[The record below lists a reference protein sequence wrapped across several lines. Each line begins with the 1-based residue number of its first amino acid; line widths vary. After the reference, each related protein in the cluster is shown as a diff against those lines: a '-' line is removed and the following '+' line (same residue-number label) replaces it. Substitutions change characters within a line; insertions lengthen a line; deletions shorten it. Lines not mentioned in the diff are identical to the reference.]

1 MSYSEQQRLP
11 IMSQSTQ
18 DADKSLDEW
27 IKAAAAGDQRAC
39 TAIYERFVPSV
50 YRLAYG
56 VLLNQ
61 QDAEEVVQDSFRYA
75 FQSLPRYDGTRSSFR
90 TWLYTITLSRCRN
103 KRRRRWLPTL
113 PLADMAE
120 WLPGREP
127 NPELAVELL
136 SIRETVWRALG
147 ELSPKQREAVVLRY
161 FDGLTYREMAMV
173 LSCPLKTAES
183 RVRLAHEAL
192 YQILVRQH
200 EKESL
205 FGLFGYD

>member
-1 MSYSEQQRLP
+1 MNQTMQPFNEDLNEL
-11 IMSQSTQ
+11 I
-18 DADKSLDEW
+18 D
-27 IKAAAAGDQRAC
+27 AAAGGDQRAC
-39 TAIYERFVPSV
+39 TALYDRFVQAV

-61 QDAEEVVQDSFRYA
+61 QDAEEVVQDSFGYA
-75 FQSLPRYDGTRSSFR
+75 FRSLHRFDPARSSFR

-103 KRRRRWLPTL
+103 KRRRKWLPTL

-127 NPELAVELL
+127 NPETAVEQL
-136 SIRETVWRALG
+136 SIREMVWNALS

-173 LSCPLKTAES
+173 LGCPLKTAES
-183 RVRLAHEAL
+183 RVRLAHETL
-192 YQILVRQH
+192 YQTLIQQH
-200 EKESL
+200 GKESL

>member
-1 MSYSEQQRLP
+1 MNQTMQPLG
-11 IMSQSTQ
+11 
-18 DADKSLDEW
+18 DNLDEW
-27 IKAAAAGDQRAC
+27 IDAAVAGDQRAC
-39 TAIYERFVPSV
+39 TAIYDRFVQQV

-61 QDAEEVVQDSFRYA
+61 QDAEEVIQDSFSYA
-75 FQSLPRYDGTRSSFR
+75 FQSLHRYDSARSSFR

-113 PLADMAE
+113 PLSDVAE
-120 WLPGREP
+120 RLPGREP
-127 NPELAVELL
+127 DPETAVEQL
-136 SIRETVWRALG
+136 SIREMVWRALG

-183 RVRLAHEAL
+183 RVRLAHETL
-192 YQILVRQH
+192 YQILIRQH
-200 EKESL
+200 ENEGL
-205 FGLFGYD
+205 LGLFGYD